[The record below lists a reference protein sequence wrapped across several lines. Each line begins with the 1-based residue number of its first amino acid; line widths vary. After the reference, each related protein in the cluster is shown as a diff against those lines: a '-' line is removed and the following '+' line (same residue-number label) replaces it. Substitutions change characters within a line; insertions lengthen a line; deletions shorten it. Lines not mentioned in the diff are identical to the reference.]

1 MPKYTGTSL
10 ICIRTTRPRLKF
22 TEKTITLA
30 NNLLFTKMTVNE
42 AERSAAVTD
51 WNLGSSIIS
60 ATSLNGEALLARRR
74 DADIN

>member
-1 MPKYTGTSL
+1 
-10 ICIRTTRPRLKF
+10 
-22 TEKTITLA
+22 
-30 NNLLFTKMTVNE
+30 MTVNK

-51 WNLGSSIIS
+51 WNLGFSIIS